1 MIKKY
6 LFIFCCASFVLLNE
20 QDTIIKIRLG
30 DKPFQTKIDNKSV
43 IPNTRVEELYITDY
57 DIKGIKFKSK
67 NYVPKPVT
75 ENDIIIIDTNKGV
88 MKFNFYNNEAPN
100 HCNNFK
106 KLANSNFYD
115 GTLFHM
121 LIPRF
126 LVQGGDILSRDSDP
140 DNDGTGSPGWIIKE
154 EFNSNTHKRGILSM
168 SRSRNDINSAGSQ
181 FFITLV
187 DAPHLDSE
195 YTVFGYLIEGDE
207 VLRRIEK
214 TTSDHDIAM
223 RMSVLNI
230 PENGNEEDW
239 IEIINPLNNEVRYSK
254 VPENFNKNTYKEEMQ
269 NRINNIYKPGSPII
283 IDSIRVIKKEN
294 EK

>member
-1 MIKKY
+1 
-6 LFIFCCASFVLLNE
+6 
-20 QDTIIKIRLG
+20 
-30 DKPFQTKIDNKSV
+30 
-43 IPNTRVEELYITDY
+43 
-57 DIKGIKFKSK
+57 
-67 NYVPKPVT
+67 
-75 ENDIIIIDTNKGV
+75 
-88 MKFNFYNNEAPN
+88 
-100 HCNNFK
+100 
-106 KLANSNFYD
+106 
-115 GTLFHM
+115 
-121 LIPRF
+121 
-126 LVQGGDILSRDSDP
+126 
-140 DNDGTGSPGWIIKE
+140 
-154 EFNSNTHKRGILSM
+154 M
-168 SRSRNDINSAGSQ
+168 SRSRNDTNSAGSQ

-214 TTSDHDIAM
+214 TTSDHDIAI

-230 PENGNEEDW
+230 PENDNEEDW